1 MHTAQPVISQPINP
15 DPCGYRTE
23 GRELMAATPKSVA
36 LASTLRA
43 NEPEETNRT
52 ALSSDQLVRIALA
65 AIRNTQGHSIA
76 RGLVITAGSSAY
88 AGCDSGE
95 G

>member
-23 GRELMAATPKSVA
+23 GRDLMAATPKSVA

-43 NEPEETNRT
+43 NEPEENTSA
-52 ALSSDQLVRIALA
+52 ALTLDQLVQLHVSFHQKHAIA
-65 AIRNTQGHSIA
+65 IQSHG
-76 RGLVITAGSSAY
+76 V
-88 AGCDSGE
+88 
-95 G
+95 